1 MKKIFTSILLLSG
14 FLAAQK
20 VEAVG
25 PPMSGVYTI
34 PQPGLLNMQMVV
46 DSLNYRGISGPVTI
60 RMTINDIAP
69 SGGWVLGSSILN
81 PTTGPG
87 STITITG
94 WKTFPGPATAM
105 QRTLYANTGTGNN
118 DAIFSIQG
126 TDYVTLM
133 NFKIMDTSTNTTST
147 TMMEKGV
154 AIEKLNGFDGCKTPV
169 IKNCRIIM
177 NNTNSTPTNGIA
189 GYGAAGI
196 FVGNCTPFSN
206 TALSP
211 TIEDGTHDGLF
222 ISNDTIINTNY
233 GVYYF
238 GNPVNT
244 DGTAFNEKN
253 ATISNNIIE
262 NFTHT
267 AINISNSNND
277 VVSKNGINNT
287 NSGGVAPTANMLFGI
302 RYANTATQ
310 QTNTSWN
317 CLDNNI
323 NLTINCAGS
332 YAATGIFTQLYGN
345 GTTNIATDTIQITST
360 GASAHLTGIFSQNYL
375 GTQSI
380 SKNVVRN
387 FTTLT
392 TNTQPVIGIYA
403 GGYSTYPNFVSSYT
417 SVFPATST
425 VDGNTITNFNVCSG
439 TTGGALTSVFG
450 CQDDNLAPNT
460 NSNFT
465 NNTIS
470 NFTINASS
478 AALYGYGG
486 IYRISGATLRT
497 TNISGNTFTGLNAAA
512 STTTPIV
519 VVRPT
524 GPYPG
529 SHTVNC
535 SLNKI
540 NNTNSALG
548 QVVAY
553 AFDDGL
559 TTTVTKDTVTN
570 LTSAGS
576 NVLGITVGNGSAGYS
591 TKNIILD
598 KISLNNFTSNS
609 YAAGS
614 VVAGVLVQAG
624 VYAFTSSVV
633 LSNSVLNN
641 FINNDT
647 AGTVYGFVS
656 TAGNFACNIQNN
668 MFSDIIAAYDTALL
682 YSSAMG
688 IYSNSTGAV
697 NIWYNT
703 INMNTSAT
711 GGTKYGSTGIRY
723 NPSGTNAIQ
732 NNIIRNNVLSGV
744 LNNSAAVRSSFG
756 IQNSA
761 PSVTGFTAASN
772 IYYTPTGPNNFLYVE
787 GSANSTLVNG
797 YHVSGLTA
805 NSAKNIVNDTFF
817 NSECNKSSYHKF
829 MQLSSATREVKTF
842 TENNLSGAAG
852 IYTPTGISF
861 AEAMATDIV
870 LTNDMA
876 LFPRPFGSSDIGAL
890 QFGGTIRPVMY
901 VQVSSTT
908 GYDTACTFNLP
919 MLVGSVPPYFSH
931 VSYQWYKDTSKIIG
945 ATNTTLLVSSTS
957 GNYILNVYD
966 SVTGCTYPSSNFRVT
981 IVPPPSAFITY
992 YDSLTFCE
1000 SSSVVLYANS
1010 GYRFIYQWY
1019 RNGVL
1024 LTGETNDHL
1033 VVSKSGDYTV
1043 QVNTPLGCATMSNP
1057 IRVKVYPLP
1066 TPVVI
1071 YGGPRVLSTQ
1081 KYYTYQWYWNNI
1093 KIDSFAQ
1100 SRNYYVFKDGAYSV
1114 EVTDSNGCT
1123 AKSDVYLYSL
1133 GVNDPSLAAAIKV
1146 FPNPATDR
1154 IAIESPVAVHA
1165 KLTDMIGRT
1174 LYEENNAR
1182 EIPLGQ
1188 FAEGMYLLTLTDKD
1202 GNLIKVEKISK
1213 TKY

>member
-1 MKKIFTSILLLSG
+1 MKKIFTSILLMSG
-14 FLAAQK
+14 LLAAQK
-20 VEAVG
+20 VEAA
-25 PPMSGVYTI
+25 PLSGTYLI
-34 PQPGLLNMQMVV
+34 PSPTYGSLAAFIDALN
-46 DSLNYRGISGPVTI
+46 LNGVSGPVVA
-60 RMTINDIAP
+60 RMLVNETAP
-69 SGGWVLGSSILN
+69 SGGYVLGSSILN

-87 STITITG
+87 SSITITG
-94 WKTFPGPATAM
+94 WKSFPGPATTM

-133 NFKIMDTSTNTTST
+133 NFKIMDTSINTTST

-169 IKNCRIIM
+169 IKNCRIIL
-177 NNTNSTPTNGIA
+177 NNTNTTPANGIA
-189 GYGAAGI
+189 GFGAAGI

-206 TALSP
+206 TALAP

-244 DGTAFNEKN
+244 DGSAFNEKN
-253 ATISNNIIE
+253 GTISQNIIE

-277 VVSKNGINNT
+277 VVSKNSINNT

-302 RYANTATQ
+302 SYANTATQ
-310 QTNTSWN
+310 QTNTTWN
-317 CLDNNI
+317 CQDNNI

-332 YAATGIFTQLYGN
+332 YAATGIYTRLYGN
-345 GTTNIATDTIQITST
+345 GTTTISTDTIQITST
-360 GASAHLTGIFSQNYL
+360 GTSAHLNGIFSQNYL
-375 GTQSI
+375 GTQVI
-380 SKNVVRN
+380 SKNLVRN
-387 FTTLT
+387 FSTLS
-392 TNTQPVIGIYA
+392 TNTQPVIGIYT
-403 GGYSTYPNFVSSYT
+403 GGYSTYSNFVSWTTAMY
-417 SVFPATST
+417 PYTST
-425 VDGNTITNFNVCSG
+425 VDGNVITDFNVASS
-439 TTGGALTSVFG
+439 TIGGALTCVFG
-450 CQDDNLAPNT
+450 CQDDNLASNI
-460 NSNFT
+460 NSSFT
-465 NNTIS
+465 NNTVKNFVIS
-470 NFTINASS
+470 ANSTAC
-478 AALYGYGG
+478 YGYGG

-497 TNISGNTFTGLNAAA
+497 TNITGNTFTNLNAAA
-512 STTTPIV
+512 ATTTPISV
-519 VVRPT
+519 IRPT

-540 NNTNSALG
+540 NNINSALG
-548 QVVAY
+548 QVAAY
-553 AFDDGL
+553 IFDDGL
-559 TTTVTKDTVTN
+559 TTTVSKDTVSN
-570 LTSAGS
+570 LTSS
-576 NVLGITVGNGSAGYS
+576 NGSAVGILAGSSTAGYA
-591 TKNIILD
+591 TKNFILD
-598 KISLNNFTSNS
+598 KLSIKNLTSNNP
-609 YAAGS
+609 AGGT
-614 VVAGVLVQAG
+614 VVAGVYIIPG
-624 VYAFTSSVV
+624 TYAYTSSVV

-641 FINNDT
+641 FVNTDT
-647 AGTVYGFVS
+647 AGTAYGFVS

-668 MFSDIIAAYDTALL
+668 MISDIIAAADTALY
-682 YSSAMG
+682 YSSSFG

-697 NIWYNT
+697 NLWYNT
-703 INMNTSAT
+703 INMNTSAA
-711 GGTKYGSTGIRY
+711 GGKSYGATGIRY
-723 NPSGTNAIQ
+723 NPSGTNAVQ
-732 NNIIRNNVLSGV
+732 NNIVRNNVLAGV
-744 LNNSAAVRSSFG
+744 LNNSTAVRSSFG

-772 IYYTPTGPNNFLYVE
+772 IYYTPTGSNNYLYVE
-787 GSANSTLVNG
+787 GNDNSTLVNG
-797 YHVSGLTA
+797 YSVSGLTA
-805 NSAKNIVNDTFF
+805 NSTKNIVNDTFF

-829 MQLSSATREVKTF
+829 MQLSSATRELKTF
-842 TENNLSGAAG
+842 TENNLTGAAG
-852 IYTPTGISF
+852 IYTPTGMSY
-861 AEAMATDIV
+861 AESMATDIV

-876 LFPRPFGSSDIGAL
+876 LNPRPFGSSDIGAL
-890 QFGGTIRPVMY
+890 EFAGSVRPSMNI
-901 VQVSSTT
+901 SIASTT

-919 MLVGSVPPYFSH
+919 MLVGTIPAFFNR
-931 VSYQWYKDTSKIIG
+931 VSYQWYRDTTKIIG
-945 ATNTTLLVSSTS
+945 ATSNTLMVTSVS

-966 SVTGCTYPSSNFRVT
+966 SVTGCTYPSTPFRMT
-981 IVPPPSAFITY
+981 IVPPPVAFITY

-1000 SSSVVLYANS
+1000 SSSVVLHANT
-1010 GYRFIYQWY
+1010 GYKFIYQWY

-1024 LTGETNDHL
+1024 LPGETNDHY
-1033 VVSKSGDYTV
+1033 VASKSGDYTV
-1043 QVNTPLGCATMSNP
+1043 EVNTPLGCSTVSKS

-1123 AKSDVYLYSL
+1123 AKSEVYLYSL

-1154 IAIESPVAVHA
+1154 IAIESPIAIHA

-1174 LYEENNAR
+1174 LYEENNAK
-1182 EIPLGQ
+1182 EVPLGQ
-1188 FAEGMYLLTLTDKD
+1188 FADGMYLLTLADKD

>member
-1 MKKIFTSILLLSG
+1 M
-14 FLAAQK
+14 AAQK
-20 VEAVG
+20 VEAA
-25 PPMSGVYTI
+25 PLSGTYLI
-34 PQPGLLNMQMVV
+34 PSPTFSTLGSFIDALNNNGV
-46 DSLNYRGISGPVTI
+46 SGPVVG
-60 RMTINDIAP
+60 RVLVSEIAP
-69 SGGWVLGSSILN
+69 SGGYVLGSSILN
-81 PTTGPG
+81 PTTGPA
-87 STITITG
+87 SSITITG
-94 WKTFPGPATAM
+94 WKSFPGPAGPM
-105 QRTLYANTGTGNN
+105 QRTLWANTGTGNN

-133 NFKIMDTSTNTTST
+133 NFKIMDTSTNTTAT

-154 AIEKLNGFDGCKTPV
+154 AITKLSGFDGCKTPV

-177 NNTNSTPTNGIA
+177 NNLNTTPANGIA
-189 GYGAAGI
+189 GFGATGI

-206 TALSP
+206 TALAP

-222 ISNDTIINTNY
+222 VSNDTIINTNY

-244 DGTAFNEKN
+244 DGSAFNEKN

-277 VVSKNGINNT
+277 VVSKNSINNM
-287 NSGGVAPTANMLFGI
+287 NSGGVAPISNMLFGI
-302 RYANTATQ
+302 SYANTATQ
-310 QTNTSWN
+310 QTNTTWN
-317 CLDNNI
+317 CQDNNI

-332 YAATGIFTQLYGN
+332 FAATGIFTRLYGN
-345 GTTNIATDTIQITST
+345 GTTTISTDTIQITST
-360 GASAHLTGIFSQNYL
+360 GTSAHLNGIFSQNYL
-375 GTQSI
+375 GTQVI
-380 SKNVVRN
+380 SKNLVRN
-387 FTTLT
+387 FTTQT
-392 TNTQPVIGIYA
+392 TNTQPVIGIYT
-403 GGYSTYPNFVSSYT
+403 GGYSTYPNFISSYIAT
-417 SVFPATST
+417 YPFTST

-450 CQDDNLAPNT
+450 CQDDNLAANI
-460 NSNFT
+460 NSSFT
-465 NNTIS
+465 NNTVS
-470 NFTINASS
+470 NFTINANS

-486 IYRISGATLRT
+486 IYRISGGTLRT
-497 TNISGNTFTGLNAAA
+497 TNISGNTFSGLNAATA
-512 STTTPIV
+512 TTTPIV

-524 GPYPG
+524 GPFPS

-540 NNTNSALG
+540 NNVNAANG
-548 QVVAY
+548 QVIAY

-559 TTTVTKDTVTN
+559 TSTVTKDTVSN

-576 NVLGITVGNGSAGYS
+576 NVFGVTVGNSSSGYS

-598 KISLNNFTSNS
+598 KISLKNFTSNS

-614 VVAGVLVQAG
+614 VVGGVLVQAG

-668 MFSDIIAAYDTALL
+668 MFSDIIAAADTALL

-703 INMNTSAT
+703 INMNTAAA
-711 GGTKYGSTGIRY
+711 GGTRYGSTGIRY

-732 NNIIRNNVLSGV
+732 NNIIRNNVVAGV
-744 LNNSAAVRSSFG
+744 LNNCAAVRSGFG

-772 IYYTPTGPNNFLYVE
+772 IYYTPTGPNNYLYVE
-787 GSANSTLVNG
+787 GNANGALVNG
-797 YHVSGLTA
+797 YHVSGLIPNT
-805 NSAKNIVNDTFF
+805 AKNIVNDTFF
-817 NSECNKSSYHKF
+817 NSECNRSSYHKF

-842 TENNLSGAAG
+842 TEDNLTGASG
-852 IYTPTGISF
+852 IYTPSGMSF
-861 AEAMATDIV
+861 AEGMATDIV
-870 LTNDMA
+870 LTSDMA
-876 LFPRPFGSSDIGAL
+876 LNPRPFGASDIGAL
-890 QFGGTIRPVMY
+890 QFGGTMRPLMNISV
-901 VQVSSTT
+901 VSST

-919 MLVGSVPPYFSH
+919 TLIATTPPYFNRI
-931 VSYQWYKDTSKIIG
+931 SYQWFKD
-945 ATNTTLLVSSTS
+945 TTLLVGATNRTLNVSATS
-957 GNYILNVYD
+957 GNYVLKVYD
-966 SVTGCTYPSSNFRVT
+966 SVTGCTYPSSAFRVT
-981 IVPPPSAFITY
+981 IVPPPNAFITY

-1000 SSSVVLYANS
+1000 SSSVVLYANA
-1010 GYRFIYQWY
+1010 GYKFIYQWY

-1024 LTGETNDHL
+1024 LPGETDNHY
-1033 VVSKSGDYTV
+1033 VASKSGDYTV

-1100 SRNYYVFKDGAYSV
+1100 NRNYYVFKDGAYSV

-1133 GVNDPSLAAAIKV
+1133 SINDPSLAAAIKV

-1154 IAIESPVAVHA
+1154 IAIESPIALNA

-1174 LYEENNAR
+1174 LYEDNNAK

-1188 FAEGMYLLTLTDKD
+1188 FADGMYLLTLTDKE

>member
-1 MKKIFTSILLLSG
+1 MSG
-14 FLAAQK
+14 LLAAQT
-20 VEAVG
+20 VVAA
-25 PPMSGVYTI
+25 PLSGTYLI
-34 PQPGLLNMQMVV
+34 PSPSYLTLDAFITDLNL
-46 DSLNYRGISGPVTI
+46 SGIGGPVVCRVLT
-60 RMTINDIAP
+60 NQVAP
-69 SGGWVLGSSILN
+69 SGGYVLGSAFLN
-81 PTTGPG
+81 PMSGPAT
-87 STITITG
+87 SITITG
-94 WKTFPGPATAM
+94 WKTGPGPAGPT
-105 QRTLYANTGTGNN
+105 QRTIYANTGTGNN

-177 NNTNSTPTNGIA
+177 NNLNTTPANGIA
-189 GYGAAGI
+189 GFGAAGI

-206 TALSP
+206 TALAP

-222 ISNDTIINTNY
+222 VSYDTIINTNY

-244 DGTAFNEKN
+244 DGSAYNEKN
-253 ATISNNIIE
+253 GTISNNIIE

-277 VVSKNGINNT
+277 VVSKNSINNM
-287 NSGGVAPTANMLFGI
+287 NSGGVAPTTNMLFGI
-302 RYANTATQ
+302 SYANTATQ
-310 QTNTSWN
+310 QTNTTWN
-317 CLDNNI
+317 CQDNNI

-332 YAATGIFTQLYGN
+332 YAATGIFTRLYGN
-345 GTTNIATDTIQITST
+345 GTTTISSDTIQVVST
-360 GASAHLTGIFSQNYL
+360 GTSAHLNGIFSQNYL
-375 GTQSI
+375 GTQVI
-380 SKNVVRN
+380 SKNLVRN
-387 FTTLT
+387 FTTLA

-403 GGYSTYPNFVSSYT
+403 GGYSTYTNFVSANTATY
-417 SVFPATST
+417 PYTST
-425 VDGNTITNFNVCSG
+425 VDGNVITDFNVASS
-439 TTGGALTSVFG
+439 TIGGALTAVFG
-450 CQDDNLAPNT
+450 CQDDNLAPNI

-465 NNTIS
+465 NNTVK
-470 NFTINASS
+470 NFVVS
-478 AALYGYGG
+478 ANSTALYGYGG

-497 TNISGNTFTGLNAAA
+497 TNITGNTFTNLNTAAA
-512 STTTPIV
+512 TTTPISV
-519 VVRPT
+519 IRPT
-524 GPYPG
+524 GPYPS

-540 NNTNSALG
+540 NNINSALG
-548 QVVAY
+548 QLVAY
-553 AFDDGL
+553 IFDDGL
-559 TTTVTKDTVTN
+559 TTTVSKDTVSN
-570 LTSAGS
+570 LTSSNGNAVGILGGS
-576 NVLGITVGNGSAGYS
+576 NSAGYA
-591 TKNIILD
+591 TKNFILD
-598 KISLNNFTSNS
+598 KLSIKNLTSNNP
-609 YAAGS
+609 AGGT
-614 VVAGVLVQAG
+614 VVAGVYIIPG
-624 VYAFTSSVV
+624 TNAFTSSVV

-641 FINNDT
+641 FINIDT

-668 MFSDIIAAYDTALL
+668 MISDIIAANDTALL

-772 IYYTPTGPNNFLYVE
+772 IYYTPTGPNNYLYVE
-787 GSANSTLVNG
+787 GAANSTLVNG

-842 TENNLSGAAG
+842 TENNLTGAAG
-852 IYTPTGISF
+852 IYTPSGMSY
-861 AEAMATDIV
+861 AEGMATDIV

-876 LFPRPFGSSDIGAL
+876 LNPRPSGTSDIGAL
-890 QFGGTIRPVMY
+890 EFGGTMRPVMNIK
-901 VQVSSTT
+901 VISTT
-908 GYDTACTFNLP
+908 GYDTACTYNLP
-919 MLVGSVPPYFSH
+919 MLVGSVPAFFNR
-931 VSYQWYKDTSKIIG
+931 VSYQWYRDTTKIIG
-945 ATNTTLLVSSTS
+945 ATSNMLMVTPVS
-957 GNYILNVYD
+957 GKYILNVYD
-966 SVTGCTYPSSNFRVT
+966 SVTGCTYPSLPFSMT
-981 IVPPPSAFITY
+981 IVPPPAAFITY

-1000 SSSVVLYANS
+1000 SSSVVLHANA
-1010 GYRFIYQWY
+1010 GYKFIYQWY

-1024 LTGETNDHL
+1024 LPGETNDHY
-1033 VVSKSGDYTV
+1033 VASKSGDYTV
-1043 QVNTPLGCATMSNP
+1043 EVNTPLGCATMSSY

-1123 AKSDVYLYSL
+1123 AKSEVYLYSL
-1133 GVNDPSLAAAIKV
+1133 GVTDPSLAAAIKV

-1174 LYEENNAR
+1174 LFEENNAK

-1188 FAEGMYLLTLTDKD
+1188 FADGMYLLTLTDKE
-1202 GNLIKVEKISK
+1202 GNLIKIEKISK
-1213 TKY
+1213 TRY